1 MIRKVFTIAFIFLLA
16 NCGYQPLYSNK
27 VSNKFTFKEV
37 ELLGDKNINRKII
50 STLSI
55 KENDQ
60 QFYYEKI
67 ILKSNQSIVE
77 TSRDSKG
84 TPDSFKMILRLSISI
99 KNNGI
104 IIKETSISKD
114 FSYKNLDNKF
124 DLSEYEINVKKN
136 LTERIIEEL
145 IIYLNI

>member
-1 MIRKVFTIAFIFLLA
+1 MWV
-16 NCGYQPLYSNK
+16 
-27 VSNKFTFKEV
+27 
-37 ELLGDKNINRKII
+37 